1 MEKSELSQL
10 PPEQLLPWLLSKKG
24 KEGHSGPREG
34 GKRSTQTSCSSG
46 PASGIRGEVTIG

>member
-10 PPEQLLPWLLSKKG
+10 PPEQPLPWLLSKKG

-34 GKRSTQTSCSSG
+34 GKLPTQTSCSSG
-46 PASGIRGEVTIG
+46 PASGIRGEVTSG